1 VKKLVQMNMMVKPEI
16 QAMIRKAVK
25 GFGPLRR

>member
-1 VKKLVQMNMMVKPEI
+1 LAGMEMNVMVKPEI
-16 QAMIRKAVK
+16 QAMIGKAVK